1 MTKQKC
7 FKVFVDFDGTI
18 TLEDVGEAI
27 FQKFGSTEKVN
38 KIIEDLLSDKI
49 SSKKCWDQLCNSI
62 ENLNH
67 KQFDDFIDMLDVDPT
82 FKPFVEF
89 CKENEIELIVLSD
102 GFDYYI
108 DRIFKKENLSELI
121 YYSNKLF
128 FNDDQKLSAKYPYY
142 DSDFPTSANCKRNHI
157 INHSSDDD
165 YTIYIGDGNSDK
177 EAAQYCDFIFAKD
190 SLLKFCEK
198 ERISFYPFNSFT
210 DVSIRMQELM
220 SKRNLK
226 KRHQSVLKRKAA
238 YTVE

>member
-1 MTKQKC
+1 MKKKY

-27 FQKFGSTEKVN
+27 FQKFGNTEKVN
-38 KIIEDLLSDKI
+38 VIIEDLLSDKI
-49 SSKKCWDQLCNSI
+49 SSKECWDRLCSTV
-62 ENLNH
+62 ENLDH
-67 KQFDDFIDMLDVDPT
+67 KRLDDFIDMLDVDPS
-82 FKPFVEF
+82 FKSFVQF
-89 CKENEIELIVLSD
+89 CKENEMELIVLSD

-108 DRIFKKENLSELI
+108 ERIFKRENLSELI

-128 FNDDQKLSAKYPYY
+128 FDDKQKLSAVYPYY

-198 ERISFYPFNSFT
+198 ERISFFPFNDFEEVIS
-210 DVSIRMQELM
+210 RMQDLM
-220 SKRNLK
+220 NKRNLK
-226 KRHQSVLKRKAA
+226 KRHQAVLKRKAA